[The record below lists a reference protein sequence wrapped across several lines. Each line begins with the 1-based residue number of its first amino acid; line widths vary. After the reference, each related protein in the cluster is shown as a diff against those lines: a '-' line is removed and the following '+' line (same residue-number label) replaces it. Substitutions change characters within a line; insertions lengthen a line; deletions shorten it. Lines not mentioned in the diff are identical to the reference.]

1 MGFGIVVTKRH
12 CMILWFFVVAQFA
25 FAAAIVL
32 SAQWDPLPWLQLALA
47 APGIAL
53 AISAWVAVGLRK
65 VRVHPNPT
73 EKTRL
78 VTSGPYSIVRH
89 PMYSGLLWFTFMLLV
104 PPVSVWRVAAWF
116 ALLAVL
122 MAKANYEENAMS
134 ARFPQYPHYM
144 KEVGG
149 LVPKFSGKTQN

>member
-1 MGFGIVVTKRH
+1 
-12 CMILWFFVVAQFA
+12 MILWFFVVAQFA